1 MIQGRMLACLYN
13 MRFVAHGCIPTN
25 HVTGGYQIRSHNP
38 DGNAMHKEFNYNV
51 NKNRMQSFPKNGFCK
66 QGFYQMF
73 LSPCSHVLYTIMCSH
88 CAYLASPLPL
98 NNWALQGCCFHMQS
112 CCYYLLPM
120 YLLACGMSFFFYSLL
135 LLPVSTFKFRISTYL
150 QKLTNVCFSV
160 LDSIPTYGLFCIIQ
174 YICNLK
180 NQTQRIDLI
189 AARNPT

>member
-1 MIQGRMLACLYN
+1 MLACLYN
-13 MRFVAHGCIPTN
+13 MRFVAHGCIPTKSC
-25 HVTGGYQIRSHNP
+25 GYQMRSHNP

-73 LSPCSHVLYTIMCSH
+73 LSPYSHILYAIMCSPH
-88 CAYLASPLPL
+88 GEPCLILALEQLSLTRMLFSYAIMLLLPL
-98 NNWALQGCCFHMQS
+98 TNV
-112 CCYYLLPM
+112 P
-120 YLLACGMSFFFYSLL
+120 ACLWNVLFFYSLL

-180 NQTQRIDLI
+180 NQIQGIDLI